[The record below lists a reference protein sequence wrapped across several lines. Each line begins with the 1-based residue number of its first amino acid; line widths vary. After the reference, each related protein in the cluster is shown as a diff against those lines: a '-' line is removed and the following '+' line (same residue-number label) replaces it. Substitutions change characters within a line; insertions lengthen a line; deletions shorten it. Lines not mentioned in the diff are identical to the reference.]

1 MAIVPAGMIQLEDYL
16 IFIFAL
22 IVTVVIANIL
32 YSIISMYLSGRIGHS
47 FARWVARVFM
57 YAVFAAG
64 TYYAAYYA
72 LGLDITALLASLGIL
87 GIAAAF
93 ASQQILQNFLAGVL
107 ISLSRPIQLD
117 DWVQIGGEPATGVSQ
132 VKDMTLTRT
141 VLRDLDGRIYY
152 VPNSLILTSKIVN
165 YSRSAFVQVSVQFTV
180 PKDADLSAVRETIL
194 ASLDAHAAVL
204 PNVSAEEERR
214 VRSLL
219 ELPPVRKL
227 FPAPTNLSTFQ
238 PDVFVTASSLAD
250 TTLSIRFWIREIVGR
265 DRIVSAFLAD
275 LHDRMRTHP
284 LVRAEKTDMAVQQTG

>member
-1 MAIVPAGMIQLEDYL
+1 MVIVPAGMIQLEDYL

-22 IVTVVIANIL
+22 IVTVVVANIL

-87 GIAAAF
+87 GIAVAF

-165 YSRSAFVQVSVQFTV
+165 YSRSVLVQVSVQFTV
-180 PKDADLSAVRETIL
+180 PKDADLSTVRETIL

-238 PDVFVTASSLAD
+238 PDVLVTASSLAD

-265 DRIVSAFLAD
+265 DRIVSSFLVD
-275 LHDRMRTHP
+275 LHDRMRTQP
-284 LVRAEKTDMAVQQTG
+284 LVRAEQTRMAVQQTG